1 MKKTCFIVNIETNMK
16 KTNVIKPLVLCLFCL
31 LAFAGCQKKYPSVY
45 EYTGVW
51 DFTIQLDLEDPP
63 ENYSNVFVADTI
75 INYTGRIAHAGGGLL
90 LIEFNQ
96 NECMEVYLTD
106 EGKLLE
112 EYPHRNRYYSGY
124 FQYYGRFL
132 DCNHVEMFFH
142 TYHYVTTYK
151 VKGTK
156 VK

>member
-1 MKKTCFIVNIETNMK
+1 MIPCPMKNTI
-16 KTNVIKPLVLCLFCL
+16 VIKPLVLCLFCL
-31 LAFAGCQKKYPSVY
+31 LSFAGCQKKYPGVY

-96 NECMEVYLTD
+96 NECIEVGLTSD
-106 EGKLLE
+106 GKLLDRFNG
-112 EYPHRNRYYSGY
+112 HNRYIPPM
-124 FQYYGRFL
+124 QYYGWFS

-142 TYHYVTTYK
+142 MHDTYYLIKGIK
-151 VKGTK
+151 VK
-156 VK
+156 

>member
-1 MKKTCFIVNIETNMK
+1 MKNKNIL
-16 KTNVIKPLVLCLFCL
+16 KPIILCLFCL
-31 LAFAGCQKKYPSVY
+31 LAFTGCQKKYPSVY

-96 NECMEVYLTD
+96 NECMEVLLTSD
-106 EGKLLE
+106 GMLQEK
-112 EYPHRNRYYSGY
+112 YQQRNRYYPGN

-132 DCNHVEMFFH
+132 DCNHVELNFH
-142 TYHYVTTYK
+142 TYHYRTAYL

>member
-1 MKKTCFIVNIETNMK
+1 MKSK
-16 KTNVIKPLVLCLFCL
+16 NVLKPLVLCLFCL
-31 LAFAGCQKKYPSVY
+31 LSFAGCQKKYPGVY

-51 DFTIQLDLEDPP
+51 DFTVQLAGK
-63 ENYSNVFVADTI
+63 YSHKFVADTI

-96 NECMEVYLTD
+96 NECMEVLLTSD
-106 EGKLLE
+106 GMLQEK
-112 EYPHRNRYYSGY
+112 YPQRNRYYPGNY
-124 FQYYGRFL
+124 RYYGRFL
-132 DCNHVEMFFH
+132 DCDHVELLFH
-142 TYHYVTTYK
+142 TYNYGTKYS